1 MNKVISLFKKI
12 LKIILDFF
20 FQKTNFVLSGD
31 DVLVTSDHKLFNSK
45 GVQKWEHTQVNIQG
59 KK

>member
-1 MNKVISLFKKI
+1 MNKVISLFKEI

-20 FQKTNFVLSGD
+20 FPKTNFVLSGD

-45 GVQKWEHTQVNIQG
+45 GE
-59 KK
+59 